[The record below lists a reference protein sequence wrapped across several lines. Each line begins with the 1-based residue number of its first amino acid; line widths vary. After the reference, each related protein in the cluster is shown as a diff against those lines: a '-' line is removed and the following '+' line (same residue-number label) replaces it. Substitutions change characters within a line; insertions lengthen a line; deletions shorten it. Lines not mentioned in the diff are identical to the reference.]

1 MKKQIKLI
9 DKPFGYKTEE
19 KQKAVETLNLKSRFT
34 VANDR
39 LTRILF
45 KLLETSCSTK
55 LSTKD
60 KGNVMVEV
68 LADLYGF
75 RDLVGDAEKYFETQL
90 KEAQDFVQ
98 DPE

>member
-1 MKKQIKLI
+1 MKDQIKLI
-9 DKPFGYKTEE
+9 DNPFGYKTEE
-19 KQKAVETLNLKSRFT
+19 EQKAFETLNLKSRFT
-34 VANDR
+34 VANDW
-39 LTRILF
+39 LTKILF
-45 KLLETSCSTK
+45 KLLEASCSTE

-68 LADLYGF
+68 LAELYVF
-75 RDLVGDAEKYFETQL
+75 RNLFGDAKKYLETQL